1 MAGSRSGGFP
11 PRSSGSGATRDMLRT
26 RLTVTL
32 SLSDWMALCGWASA
46 HVTDYTPALIENI
59 LREIGQQ
66 VVDS

>member
-1 MAGSRSGGFP
+1 
-11 PRSSGSGATRDMLRT
+11 MLRT